1 MNNDKMILYS
11 LRRDT
16 MNFPG
21 SNNPFYLLHFAEP
34 AEYGREL
41 EGAALLAGLAAAEG
55 GRGGEG
61 AKQSAEQP

>member
-1 MNNDKMILYS
+1 
-11 LRRDT
+11 

-21 SNNPFYLLHFAEP
+21 SNNTFNLLHFAEP